1 QSTAHWLQRLAAANV
16 PGGKVRKVS
25 EAFGEQPDLA
35 GGMVAEV
42 PHPELGHVKV
52 MGSPLRFSASRLAEP
67 SHPPLLGEHTAEV
80 LQQVLG
86 LAPAEIARLHGEGVV
101 LDAGLVAPQG
111 KVAPEK
117 RAQENRR

>member
-1 QSTAHWLQRLAAANV
+1 MAELAVLFLQQSTAHWLQRLAAANV

-25 EAFGEQPDLA
+25 EAFSEQPDLA

-52 MGSPLRFSASRLAEP
+52 MGSPCAFPPRAWP
-67 SHPPLLGEHTAEV
+67 SPAIPRCWGEHTAEV

-101 LDAGLVAPQG
+101 LDAALAAPQ
-111 KVAPEK
+111 EK
-117 RAQENRR
+117 RA